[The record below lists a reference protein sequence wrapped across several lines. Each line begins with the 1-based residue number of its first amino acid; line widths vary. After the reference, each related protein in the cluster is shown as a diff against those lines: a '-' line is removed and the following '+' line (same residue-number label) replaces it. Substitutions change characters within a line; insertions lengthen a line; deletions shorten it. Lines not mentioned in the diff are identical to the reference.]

1 MSRLTSI
8 FLIALF
14 LNTGAGDELSFSSG
28 GFAPANP
35 PTRSLVRLASSE
47 GHLGKA
53 HSIRVARSHSSLAL
67 LIQTPGQN
75 PVGTTDAER
84 GAWLARKMEDRD
96 TGRDA
101 RIAMRMRLFDRQGR
115 VRERAL
121 TVTSLRGG
129 SGRPVPGDRSLVRF
143 THPADIKG
151 TAFLVWEQPNAD
163 DERFLYL
170 PSLGR
175 VRRIAGSEA
184 QESFVGS
191 DLTYEDIGGR
201 EFENYTYRL
210 IDSPV
215 PAPWTAPDGSKHPL
229 FVLESR
235 NRDAGAR
242 FPRVVSYVRKDN
254 FVVVRAEIFNKRN
267 ELQKI
272 FDAVRLEQVSGYWT
286 VLEMRMADSVER
298 TRTELVLEKVEYNI
312 GLKPDDFSRRELE
325 RGSGLR
331 LRLRPP
337 RAASRVGGRP

>member
-1 MSRLTSI
+1 
-8 FLIALF
+8 
-14 LNTGAGDELSFSSG
+14 
-28 GFAPANP
+28 
-35 PTRSLVRLASSE
+35 
-47 GHLGKA
+47 
-53 HSIRVARSHSSLAL
+53 
-67 LIQTPGQN
+67 
-75 PVGTTDAER
+75 
-84 GAWLARKMEDRD
+84 
-96 TGRDA
+96 
-101 RIAMRMRLFDRQGR
+101 MRMRLFDRQGR

-121 TVTSLRGG
+121 LVSSLRGG
-129 SGRPVPGDRSLVRF
+129 PGRPVPGDRSLVRF
-143 THPADIKG
+143 TQPADIKG

-210 IDSPV
+210 IESPA
-215 PAPWTAPDGSKHPL
+215 PSPWTAPDGSRHQVFL
-229 FVLESR
+229 LESR

-242 FPRVVSYVRKDN
+242 FPRVVSHVRKDN

-267 ELQKI
+267 ELQKT
-272 FDAVRLEQVSGYWT
+272 FDAVRLEKVSGYWT

-298 TRTELVLEKVEYNI
+298 TRTELVLEKVEYDI

-325 RGSGLR
+325 RGSG
-331 LRLRPP
+331 
-337 RAASRVGGRP
+337 GRP